1 MAIAIDIP
9 PDLEQQL
16 RRDMSDLD
24 QVAREAALV
33 ELFRR
38 KKITHFQLSE
48 LLGISRYETDGVLK
62 AHEVY
67 LDITLEDVQRE
78 AALIEAIRK

>member
-9 PDLEQQL
+9 SDLEQQL

-33 ELFRR
+33 ELYRR
-38 KKITHFQLSE
+38 NKITNYQLSQ
-48 LLGISRYETDGVLK
+48 LLGISRYETDGILK
-62 AHEVY
+62 AHGVY

-78 AALIEAIRK
+78 AALIEAMLK